1 MPREKYQTRL
11 PDDTAKRVDVYNAE
25 HGISHAEG
33 VRRLIQAGLE
43 AEAEDDDA
51 EAEDDDAEA
60 EDDDADDGLERA
72 AQSGTIIAVVIIG
85 VIALLVL
92 NLVASLGLI

>member
-51 EAEDDDAEA
+51 EAEDDDA
-60 EDDDADDGLERA
+60 DDGLERA

-92 NLVASLGLI
+92 NLVASLGVI

>member
-1 MPREKYQTRL
+1 MAREKYQTRL
-11 PDDTAKRVDVYNAE
+11 ADDTAKQVDAYNAE
-25 HGISHAEG
+25 HGISQAEG

-43 AEAEDDDA
+43 
-51 EAEDDDAEA
+51 AEA

-72 AQSGTIIAVVIIG
+72 AQSGTIIFIVILG

-92 NLVASLGLI
+92 NLVASLGVI

>member
-1 MPREKYQTRL
+1 MAREKYQTRL
-11 PDDTAKRVDVYNAE
+11 PDDTAKRVDAYNAE
-25 HGISHAEG
+25 HGISQAEG

-43 AEAEDDDA
+43 AEV
-51 EAEDDDAEA
+51 

-92 NLVASLGLI
+92 NLVASLGVI

>member
-43 AEAEDDDA
+43 AEAEDD
-51 EAEDDDAEA
+51 ETDDQNTK
-60 EDDDADDGLERA
+60 RA
-72 AQSGTIIAVVIIG
+72 AQNATIYFLILAG
-85 VIALLVL
+85 LLTL
-92 NLVASLGLI
+92 NLVATLGVI

>member
-51 EAEDDDAEA
+51 EAEDDDA
-60 EDDDADDGLERA
+60 DDGLERA